1 MLLNS
6 HSSRKKNSFPNKP
19 MKLSSN
25 KKIIQKNIKYQKKT
39 QYCVSQFQVKS
50 LNKNKEQQELNVILN
65 NKPLKEEKLPE
76 NNHMDENSTF
86 IFTGDN
92 ASCADNNLIIENY
105 LKRPLVRPIF
115 DSNSISTILH
125 KEENEIKSSK
135 ENSFSLSSSKTSL
148 YSRKNPAKKNMKNN
162 EKLMKIL
169 KELNS
174 SNSTLGKVGLKK
186 DKDEIINGSNNKEK
200 LPKLSNDEAEK
211 LQRKRENKIE
221 KDKRIKGK
229 KQKILYFV
237 FFVFINILAY
247 SFLFINLFE
256 PSVTGLFYD
265 NDHDNYKYSTSL
277 LSQDR
282 SIVMNK

>member
-76 NNHMDENSTF
+76 NMDENSTF

-125 KEENEIKSSK
+125 KEENEIKSSN

-148 YSRKNPAKKNMKNN
+148 YSRKNPAKKNMKNS

-174 SNSTLGKVGLKK
+174 SNSTSGKVGLKK

-200 LPKLSNDEAEK
+200 LPKLSNDKAEK
-211 LQRKRENKIE
+211 LHRKRENKIE
-221 KDKRIKGK
+221 KHKRIKGK

-237 FFVFINILAY
+237 LFVFINILAY

-256 PSVTGLFYD
+256 PSVTDLFYD